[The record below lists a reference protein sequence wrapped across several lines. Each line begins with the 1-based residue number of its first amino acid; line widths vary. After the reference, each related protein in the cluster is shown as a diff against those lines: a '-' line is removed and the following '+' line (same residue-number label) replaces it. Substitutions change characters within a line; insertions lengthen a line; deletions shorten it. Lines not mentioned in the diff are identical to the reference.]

1 MRWVIVSILSLIY
14 IVSPLDFVP
23 EALLGPLGF
32 TDDAL
37 VIAGWLFVTV
47 RMIKAWRR
55 SRALRASAA
64 QSAAAGGPTPGVD
77 STKPSGEPAS
87 GARGGTSAPI
97 DTTARVI
104 R

>member
-55 SRALRASAA
+55 SRAQR
-64 QSAAAGGPTPGVD
+64 AAANSASTGGATSGAD
-77 STKPSGEPAS
+77 SNKPSGEPAS